1 MVHATGGCVCE
12 SLRYSVTVSSADE
25 ARTSICHCASCRRAF
40 GTNFGLTTKV
50 KLPLSSFRYQKGEPK
65 CFKQDNG
72 VVREFCHRCGA
83 YVCEYGEQAA
93 NKFRYVMWGTFDA
106 PDTFPPKGEFFCKD
120 RAEWMPEVA
129 GVFHKSEIKE

>member
-50 KLPLSSFRYQKGEPK
+50 WHLDTPHASINYLTWFRRQQVDVESRGRADDESSVKLPLSSFRYQKGEPK
-65 CFKQDNG
+65 CFRQDNG
-72 VVREFCHRCGA
+72 VVREFCDRCGA
-83 YVCEYGEQAA
+83 YVCEYGV
-93 NKFRYVMWGTFDA
+93 R
-106 PDTFPPKGEFFCKD
+106 P
-120 RAEWMPEVA
+120 
-129 GVFHKSEIKE
+129 